1 MGSPLYLLADRILR
15 DSQDTSLRDWVLER
29 RQRLHRVSWAELVAR
44 LARVTDGQ
52 VVITTVTLRSWF
64 AADLARARADDELDA
79 GARWGDRS

>member
-1 MGSPLYLLADRILR
+1 MGSSLHLPADRTRR

-29 RQRLHRVSWAELVAR
+29 RQRLHRVSWAELVER
-44 LARVTDGQ
+44 LTRFTDGQ